1 MRAGFPSLSL
11 LSVVYPVSP
20 VGCTQPFAVVQASVY
35 SLVQVEVHV
44 VASPGFALKSP
55 ATMRC
60 VACGES
66 HDCSHRIWF
75 ARTAGAAQ
83 NKWVVEMSTGMPLT
97 VTCRRIAS
105 NGCDG
110 SLSMSVCDSPSTGS
124 HVR

>member
-1 MRAGFPSLSL
+1 
-11 LSVVYPVSP
+11 
-20 VGCTQPFAVVQASVY
+20 
-35 SLVQVEVHV
+35 
-44 VASPGFALKSP
+44 
-55 ATMRC
+55 MRC

-124 HVR
+124 HVRIALPVLFVVGDVSAFVRW